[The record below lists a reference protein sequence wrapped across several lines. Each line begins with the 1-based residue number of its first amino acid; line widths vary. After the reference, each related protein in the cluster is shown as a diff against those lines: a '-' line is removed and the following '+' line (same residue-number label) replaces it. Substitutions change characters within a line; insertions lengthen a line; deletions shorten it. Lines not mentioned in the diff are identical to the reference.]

1 MRGLRQT
8 EKQHRQTSLFGEIL
22 DWMLTPFLVLWP
34 ISMAMEYYVAYS
46 VASAAYD
53 RELKDSVVVLSRQVS
68 FDGRQIRFSMPA
80 LAVAM
85 LQARGSDET
94 LYQVRD
100 LKNEIVAGD
109 PRLPVVEFSAE
120 LEPRTV
126 YFRDDHTKNNEDL
139 RVAYM
144 FAQVPGLTGAVLV
157 QVAETEG
164 RRVQLA
170 SEISSAV
177 LSAQFLIL
185 PLALLMVSL
194 GLAKGI
200 APLNELR
207 DKIRSR
213 RPQDLSPIDPAEAPE
228 EVRPFIH
235 SINDLMERL
244 DASLRAQQRF
254 VADAAHQMRTPL
266 AGLKTQAELA
276 LRQRDALGIEHT
288 MRQIVVGADRAA
300 RLVNQLLALAHADS
314 DVPALMAR
322 LDLDRVTLESARDWV
337 ARAMEKRIDLGF
349 EAAQGPCYVEGND
362 VLLRELLSNLL
373 DNAIR
378 YTGAGGRVT
387 ARVIAGDAITL
398 EVEDNGIGIESVDRE
413 RVFERFYRVLGTET
427 EGSGLGL
434 AIVRSIAEVHRA
446 QVMLDTNP
454 KGRGTVVRVVFPR
467 SRAEPQPL
475 RSAA

>member
-1 MRGLRQT
+1 LQGFRQT

-34 ISMAMEYYVAYS
+34 ISMAIEYHIAYS
-46 VASAAYD
+46 VASSAYD
-53 RELKDSVVVLSRQVS
+53 RELKDSVVVLSRQLT
-68 FDGRQIRFSMPA
+68 FDGKRLQFLMPPSA
-80 LAVAM
+80 IAM
-85 LQARGSDET
+85 LQARGSEET

-100 LKNEIVAGD
+100 LKNELVAGD
-109 PRLPVVEFSAE
+109 ASLPPVEFSAE
-120 LEPRTV
+120 MEPRSV
-126 YFRDDHTKNNEDL
+126 YFRDDHANNEDV
-139 RVAYM
+139 RIAYM
-144 FAQVPGLTGAVLV
+144 YAQVPGLTGAVLV
-157 QVAETEG
+157 QVAETER
-164 RRVQLA
+164 RRVRLA
-170 SEISSAV
+170 SDISSAV

-185 PLALLMVSL
+185 PLALIMVSL

-200 APLNELR
+200 ARLNELR

-213 RPQDLSPIDPAEAPE
+213 KPQDLSPIDPAEAPE

-235 SINDLMERL
+235 SINDLMARL

-276 LRQRDALGIEHT
+276 LRQRDALAIEHT

-300 RLVNQLLALAHADS
+300 RLVNQLLALARADS
-314 DVPALMAR
+314 DAPAFMAR
-322 LDLDRVTLESARDWV
+322 LDLDRLTLEV
-337 ARAMEKRIDLGF
+337 AREWVSRALDRRIDLGF
-349 EAAQGPCYVEGND
+349 EAAQGACYVEGNE
-362 VLLRELLSNLL
+362 VLLRELLANLL

-387 ARVIAGDAITL
+387 ARVIAGDSVAI
-398 EVEDNGIGIESVDRE
+398 EVQDNGIGIESADRE

-446 QVMLDTNP
+446 RVALDPNP
-454 KGRGTVVRVVFPR
+454 QGRGTIVRIVFPR

-475 RSAA
+475 RTAA

>member
-1 MRGLRQT
+1 MKGFRQT

-46 VASAAYD
+46 VASSTYD
-53 RELKDSVVVLSRQVS
+53 RELKDSVIVLARQVS
-68 FDGRQIRFSMPA
+68 FDGKQVHFSMPA
-80 LAVAM
+80 SAKAM

-100 LKNEIVAGD
+100 LKNEVIAGD
-109 PRLPVVEFSAE
+109 PKLPAVEFSAE

-126 YFRDDHTKNNEDL
+126 YFRDEHANEDL
-139 RVAYM
+139 RVAYV

-157 QVAETEG
+157 QVAETDG

-213 RPQDLSPIDPAEAPE
+213 KSQDLSPIDPAEAPE

-235 SINDLMERL
+235 SINDLMARL

-288 MRQIVVGADRAA
+288 MRQIVVGADRAT
-300 RLVNQLLALAHADS
+300 RLVNQLLALARADS
-314 DVPALMAR
+314 DMPALMAR
-322 LDLDRVTLESARDWV
+322 IDLDRVTLEV
-337 ARAMEKRIDLGF
+337 AREWVSRAMDKRIDLGF
-349 EAAQGPCYVEGND
+349 EAAPGPCYVEGNEM
-362 VLLRELLSNLL
+362 LLRELLANLL

-378 YTGAGGRVT
+378 YTAVGGRVT
-387 ARVIAGDAITL
+387 ARVIAGDAVTL
-398 EVEDNGIGIESVDRE
+398 EVEDNGMGIDAADRD

-446 QVMLDTNP
+446 RVALDP
-454 KGRGTVVRVVFPR
+454 GPEGRGTIIRVTFAR
-467 SRAEPQPL
+467 SRAEPHPL
-475 RSAA
+475 RTAA